1 MTDFELLVLKK
12 LRLVPR
18 GKVTTYQALARAA
31 GVERGARA
39 VGNAVNKNPEA
50 PIVPCHRVVYSD
62 GRLGGYA
69 HGSKRKIELLQSE
82 GVAVRNGKVVDFEKI
97 FFDFNESF

>member
-1 MTDFELLVLKK
+1 MTDFELLVLQK

-18 GKVTTYQALARAA
+18 GKVTTYQALARA
-31 GVERGARA
+31 VSVPRGARA
-39 VGNAVNKNPEA
+39 IGNAVNKNPDA

-69 HGSKRKIELLQSE
+69 HGSAMKIELLAKE
-82 GVAVRNGKVVDFEKI
+82 GVLVKDGKILDFKEL
-97 FFDFNESF
+97 FFDFT

>member
-1 MTDFELLVLKK
+1 MTEFELLVLKN

-18 GKVTTYQALARAA
+18 GKVTTYQSLAWSA
-31 GVERGARA
+31 GVPRGARA
-39 VGNAVNKNPEA
+39 VGNAVNKNPDA

-69 HGSKRKIELLQSE
+69 HGSKIKIDLLAEE
-82 GVAVRNGKVVDFEKI
+82 GVEVRDGKIVNFKEI
-97 FFDFNESF
+97 FFDFDNK